1 VALFVR
7 MLGLDN
13 DPLDREQAIV
23 ALWQYSLGGKK
34 CIDNIMQFQGCINLT
49 VNLLQSES
57 SSACEAAAGLLRS
70 ISSVNVY
77 RDVVAESGAIEE
89 ITGLLSQPSLTP
101 EVSEN
106 YFIK

>member
-1 VALFVR
+1 VKQLLVSY
-7 MLGLDN
+7 D
-13 DPLDREQAIV
+13 
-23 ALWQYSLGGKK
+23 QY
-34 CIDNIMQFQGCINLT
+34 
-49 VNLLQSES
+49 LQY
-57 SSACEAAAGLLRS
+57 
-70 ISSVNVY
+70 VY